1 MLSRRRFLLHSSA
14 APACTVGSHAYPSFV
29 SETLFGAAEPAQ
41 VSASVADQW
50 KSFGRANVRRLGDS
64 LVVSDGFLMHQ
75 QTLGGDGEF
84 TFDARA
90 PQGTEQ
96 VQIWATIRC
105 RDRESRYVF
114 GLRGGDNDDLYLA
127 RYAPDGESKFLGV
140 APLDFHPVPGAW
152 YKLRAVALSNRL
164 MIFVN
169 ENQSPLIDIVDSDPL
184 WSDGSVSLGGG
195 WLPVEFRDVQVRSL
209 TQGERPCFRKNECT
223 KAEQHG
229 ERTASRSPAR

>member
-1 MLSRRRFLLHSSA
+1 LEETANLHS
-14 APACTVGSHAYPSFV
+14 
-29 SETLFGAAEPAQ
+29 
-41 VSASVADQW
+41 
-50 KSFGRANVRRLGDS
+50 
-64 LVVSDGFLMHQ
+64 MHVPLKGQ
-75 QTLGGDGEF
+75 S
-84 TFDARA
+84 R
-90 PQGTEQ
+90 
-96 VQIWATIRC
+96 
-105 RDRESRYVF
+105 SRYGPRSDAGIEKVATSS
-114 GLRGGDNDDLYLA
+114 GCEGGDNDDLYLA